1 MVSIS
6 LGAGSSPITR
16 QRNGAVMSDILSK
29 ARARI
34 TSRVQS
40 VRSRVSRA
48 ISGTGDSISES
59 RYMKWIMAAA
69 FVLFVVY
76 YPVGMV
82 LNDHVEDD
90 LTLAPPPRFDIPG
103 GSKAVA
109 IVATV
114 VARDADHWLPN
125 APFWHPATALDN
137 APNFQLGT
145 MYAVS
150 RFVIEL
156 GDVLARVRGTSAID
170 TNLNKAVGLLK
181 YDGTT
186 WYWGQGNFIPKPTA
200 ESQYLEA
207 VKFLEA
213 YNRDVAANV
222 STYDRRADNLIA
234 FLDRVTAD
242 LGSASAELDIRAR
255 AGGGYFDFQADDVFF
270 NTKGKLYGYY
280 IILNALGEDFAAV
293 ITDKQ
298 AGEVLANMLT
308 SLRTGASMDPLVVV
322 NGDPDSLTMPSHLR
336 AIGFPLLRARIQMRE
351 LADIL
356 QK

>member
-1 MVSIS
+1 
-6 LGAGSSPITR
+6 
-16 QRNGAVMSDILSK
+16 MSEILSNV
-29 ARARI
+29 RGRI
-34 TSRVQS
+34 SSRW
-40 VRSRVSRA
+40 RTFRERL
-48 ISGTGDSISES
+48 SGAAPAPGESPVDS
-59 RYMKWIMAAA
+59 RYLPWAAAAA
-69 FVLFVVY
+69 FVLLVVY
-76 YPVGMV
+76 YPLGMV
-82 LNDHVEDD
+82 LNNRVEDD
-90 LTLAPPPRFDIPG
+90 LDLAPEPRFDIPG

-109 IVATV
+109 ITASV

-125 APFWHPATALDN
+125 APFWHPAAALDN

-145 MYAVS
+145 IYAVS

-170 TNLNKAVGLLK
+170 ANLNKAVGLLK

-186 WYWGQGNFIPKPTA
+186 WYWGQGNIIPKPKA
-200 ESQYLEA
+200 ESQYDEA
-207 VKFLEA
+207 VAFLEA
-213 YNRDVAANV
+213 YNRDVAAGK

-234 FLDRVTAD
+234 FLDRVASD
-242 LGSASAELDIRAR
+242 LGSASAELDARAQ
-255 AGGGYFDFQADDVFF
+255 AGGGYFDFQADNVFF

-293 ITDKQ
+293 VKDKQ
-298 AGEVLANMLT
+298 AGEVYANMLT
-308 SLRTGASMDPLVVV
+308 SLRTGAGMDPLIVV

>member
-1 MVSIS
+1 
-6 LGAGSSPITR
+6 
-16 QRNGAVMSDILSK
+16 MSDFLSK
-29 ARARI
+29 VRARI
-34 TSRVQS
+34 SSTVDS
-40 VRSRVSRA
+40 VRSRVSGA
-48 ISGTGDSISES
+48 LSGALSGGSGSIFGS

-90 LTLAPPPRFDIPG
+90 LTLAPPTRFDIPG

-114 VARDADHWLPN
+114 VARDTNHWLPN
-125 APFWHPATALDN
+125 APFWHPAAALDN

-145 MYAVS
+145 LYAVS
-150 RFVIEL
+150 RFAIEL

-170 TNLNKAVGLLK
+170 ANLNKAVGLLK

-213 YNRDVAANV
+213 YNRDVAANL

-280 IILNALGEDFAAV
+280 LILNALGEDFAAV

-298 AGEVLANMLT
+298 AGDVFANMLT
-308 SLRTGASMDPLVVV
+308 SLRTGAAMDPLVVV